1 VLARCRGVC
10 VRCGRIRPVHA
21 RTLEGPVCV
30 SCHQCPLHE
39 CGRCGAVA
47 QWHTRPRDGQPGY
60 CVACHERALRSCAA
74 CGKSRKVSRSEA
86 ADGAWMCDLCR
97 ARKSRC
103 DLCGTVDRII
113 ARWPIG
119 AACHTCYQRT
129 RRRLEPCPACGDP
142 RVLIGLDANGARTC
156 ARCANLDYDYTCQ
169 HCGAQGRFPIVRTCY
184 SCLAEQRVR
193 HLLSV
198 DGHIPPHVAPLALA
212 LLGAGT
218 GEAVWRWLSP
228 GRGTAALITTIVN
241 ADQAVDHELLDTLP
255 PRPSAASA
263 ACSPR
268 HRRRAARTLAEAAD
282 DTAERRA

>member
-1 VLARCRGVC
+1 MSGRLALSTSRSTGGASIRDLAGGCRGRRCDVRSLRPGDWRSPAAGFGDVAAGVHAVLARCRGVC

-113 ARWPIG
+113 APTTPANTAAPKASFRLSVPATRASPNSVSGTCSRSTAISRHMSRRWPSPCWGPGPARRSGAGCHPDVAPPRSSPLSSTPTRRLTMSYSTPYPQAICCIG
-119 AACHTCYQRT
+119 CVQSSSPAAC
-129 RRRLEPCPACGDP
+129 CP
-142 RVLIGLDANGARTC
+142 N
-156 ARCANLDYDYTCQ
+156 
-169 HCGAQGRFPIVRTCY
+169 
-184 SCLAEQRVR
+184 
-193 HLLSV
+193 
-198 DGHIPPHVAPLALA
+198 
-212 LLGAGT
+212 
-218 GEAVWRWLSP
+218 P
-228 GRGTAALITTIVN
+228 GRG
-241 ADQAVDHELLDTLP
+241 
-255 PRPSAASA
+255 
-263 ACSPR
+263 
-268 HRRRAARTLAEAAD
+268 RR
-282 DTAERRA
+282 